1 MLRIWATV
9 TTVVNSALA
18 VAGLGVAGY
27 AAAAKPGFS
36 FFYYAVA
43 VICLAG
49 AAVGFVNLYFLN
61 EAVRRDEEKNRP
73 ARELKKW
80 KKAQKAQKKMEKEAA
95 KAEKEA
101 AKQAAARL
109 TELETAQTAAQRERE
124 ELTSLEEAAS
134 QAKAEEENDG
144 ESAVDS
150 QT

>member
-18 VAGLGVAGY
+18 LAGLGVAGY
-27 AAAAKPGFS
+27 AAAAGPKFV
-36 FFYYAVA
+36 FFYYGVA
-43 VICLAG
+43 LICIVG
-49 AAVGFVNLYFLN
+49 AAAGFVNLYFLG
-61 EAVRRDEEKNRP
+61 EAVRREEEKNRP

-80 KKAQKAQKKMEKEAA
+80 KKAQKAQKKLEKETA

-101 AKQAAARL
+101 ARQAAKLA
-109 TELETAQTAAQRERE
+109 ELETAGSAIQRERE
-124 ELTSLEEAAS
+124 ELAALEEATS
-134 QAKAEEENDG
+134 QAKEQEEKDG